1 MFRKLIKYLKDYFT
15 FNKSERR
22 GLLVLCILILLLII
36 FNIILPYLKTQK
48 KYDVTQFDNEVSE
61 FLKTQEFV
69 TNRPK
74 TFRQKDPF
82 NVFDANA
89 SAVEQ
94 KLNPFAFDPNTLPYD
109 GFIEMGLTPKQA
121 VTISKYRTKGGK
133 FFKKEDLK
141 KIYGIT
147 EKEYETLEPFIEI
160 KPSLAVSRK
169 RDSVFKKDAEILMV
183 DINTATEEEL
193 KKIKGIGNYFAQ
205 QIIKYRNGLGGYN
218 AKEQLLEVPKMDSA
232 RYAQI
237 SPFVEV
243 NTKAVHKININMAT
257 FDQLKEHPY
266 IGYNIALSLIN
277 YRMTH
282 GLFQSVSD
290 IKKSMLITEKNYPKI
305 SYYLCTQ

>member
-1 MFRKLIKYLKDYFT
+1 MLRKLIKYLKDYCT

-22 GLLVLCILILLLII
+22 GLLVLCLLILLLII

-48 KYDVTQFDNEVSE
+48 KYDIAQFDTEVSE

-69 TNRPK
+69 TNKPK

-94 KLNPFAFDPNTLPYD
+94 KLSPFVFDPNTLPYD

-160 KPSLAVSRK
+160 KASPAVPQK
-169 RDSVFKKDAEILMV
+169 RDSVLTKDVEKLMV
-183 DINTATEEEL
+183 ELNTATEEEL
-193 KKIKGIGNYFAQ
+193 KKIKGIGNYFAI
-205 QIIKYRNGLGGYN
+205 QIIKYRNALGGYN

-232 RYAQI
+232 RYAQV

-243 NTKAVHKININMAT
+243 NTKAVHKININTAT
-257 FDQLKEHPY
+257 FDQLKGHPY
-266 IGYNIALSLIN
+266 IGYNIALSLLN

-290 IKKSMLITEKNYPKI
+290 IKKSMLITDKNYPKI